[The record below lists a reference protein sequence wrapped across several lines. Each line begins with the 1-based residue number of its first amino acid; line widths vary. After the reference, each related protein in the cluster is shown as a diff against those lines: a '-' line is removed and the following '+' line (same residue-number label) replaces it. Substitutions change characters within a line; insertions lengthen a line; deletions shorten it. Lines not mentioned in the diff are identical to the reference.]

1 MKIRLPLPKIK
12 LPFPLPQFPVAE
24 LLLIAGVF
32 FFVIVGDVMFD
43 ILGVVLYK
51 HPADW
56 NSVLRVINHPL
67 APR

>member
-1 MKIRLPLPKIK
+1 MKIRLPSSLPE
-12 LPFPLPQFPVAE
+12 LPVAE
-24 LLLIAGVF
+24 VLLIAGVF

-43 ILGVVLYK
+43 IAGIVLYK